1 MTRLRRTF
9 AAGLRVR
16 ALRLYHNYLRE
27 KTPQERGLRLLRSWL
42 SPAQRAQF
50 DSEGQFDVTGSD
62 SGRRYRISYGTSAN
76 VHEVDEAGRLGT
88 GWCFVPEGGLS
99 VGDVML
105 AQKIA
110 LETSEMSAMSIAR
123 RFPLSL
129 FSQRRGRV

>member
-9 AAGLRVR
+9 VTGLRVR
-16 ALRLYHNYLRE
+16 ALRLYHNYLQE

-50 DSEGQFDVTGSD
+50 DSEGQFDVIGSD

-129 FSQRRGRV
+129 FSQRRGRI